1 MAMPEWRGHLA
12 DEMSTERLGAFV
24 SKLCKGGEVI
34 YLEGDLGAGKTTFT
48 RGFLRSRGY
57 EGTVKSPTYS
67 LVETYELGGI
77 TVHHFDMYRL
87 SCEDEL
93 YDLGWD
99 DYLARNAVIVCEWSE
114 NVPGAV
120 EGAVSVTIEKTGPQ
134 ERLITIE
141 GESR

>member
-1 MAMPEWRGHLA
+1 MRIVSLCEEDTERAGAELA
-12 DEMSTERLGAFV
+12 KRLGAGAV
-24 SKLCKGGEVI
+24 VAMRGE
-34 YLEGDLGAGKTTFT
+34 LGAGKTAFV
-48 RGFLRSRGY
+48 RGMAAGLGITSRV
-57 EGTVKSPTYS
+57 TSPTFAIVNEYPGS
-67 LVETYELGGI
+67 PELI
-77 TVHHFDMYRL
+77 HFDMYRL

>member
-1 MAMPEWRGHLA
+1 MRIVSLCEEDTERAGSELA
-12 DEMSTERLGAFV
+12 KRLGAGAV
-24 SKLCKGGEVI
+24 VAMRGE
-34 YLEGDLGAGKTTFT
+34 LGAGKTAFV
-48 RGFLRSRGY
+48 RGMAAGLGITSRV
-57 EGTVKSPTYS
+57 TSPTFAIVNEYPGS
-67 LVETYELGGI
+67 PELI
-77 TVHHFDMYRL
+77 HFDMYRL

>member
-1 MAMPEWRGHLA
+1 MRIVSLCEEDTERAGAELA
-12 DEMSTERLGAFV
+12 KRLGAGV
-24 SKLCKGGEVI
+24 VVAMRGE
-34 YLEGDLGAGKTTFT
+34 LGAGKTAFV
-48 RGFLRSRGY
+48 RGMAAGLGITSRV
-57 EGTVKSPTYS
+57 TSPTFAIVNEYPGS
-67 LVETYELGGI
+67 PELI
-77 TVHHFDMYRL
+77 HFDMYRL